1 MKNAC
6 ITALPKRFVWVE
18 LPADLTQI
26 IEWKETTQETLL
38 YNSQELYQ
46 KSLDTWPKAMLE
58 FEISPN

>member
-1 MKNAC
+1 M
-6 ITALPKRFVWVE
+6 
-18 LPADLTQI
+18 PADLTQI
-26 IEWKETTQETLL
+26 IEWKETTQEMLP